1 MVDRQESHEPDEAVY
16 DIRLGCRPPQ
26 ALRAQCSFG
35 PMRTAG
41 AQTALVGEV
50 REPAQLDNLLEKL
63 FSVGLVVDDIH
74 RVAGPSTAEGDGAT
88 YEVRVE
94 GEIGPSLLSYLSW
107 RHHIVPEQTLVRI
120 AAGSADLLHC
130 LRVFAEAGL
139 GIERVHQVS
148 EKPSV

>member
-1 MVDRQESHEPDEAVY
+1 MVDRHESHEPGEAVY
-16 DIRLGCRPPQ
+16 DVRLGRTPSPV
-26 ALRAQCSFG
+26 LRAQCSFG
-35 PMRTAG
+35 PTRTAG
-41 AQTALVGEV
+41 PQTALVGEV

-74 RVAGPSTAEGDGAT
+74 RVAGPAADGDGAT

-148 EKPSV
+148 E